1 MTKSFVISCEYATCA
16 IPEAYREL
24 YQEVEELVTSP
35 EGWDSGALNLAQA
48 FAMRFRTQLIHG
60 NHTRLL
66 IDLDRDGED
75 RWSPYSVQIPEAS
88 RLRLADRE
96 EGTYRLTLRQRIED
110 DLRRN
115 DLVCHISVRTVE
127 ATDGRV
133 TVESFDPGSFGE
145 ALADAWRTRLLQAG
159 IEAGHHAAQGS
170 ALAAEL
176 GGTFPRDR
184 YGFVRIKVAQSYFL
198 EGRPLK
204 WEAVKRVLLDT
215 LQAAADD
222 CEAHFVFEPEPEAE
236 PPPPAE
242 APGPPEVSEISAEP
256 ESLPQETMPDI
267 SAAEPPSRAEAEPVG
282 ETDTQE
288 TPLVE
293 PSGQGLLF

>member
-35 EGWDSGALNLAQA
+35 AGWDSGALNLAQA
-48 FAMRFRTQLIHG
+48 FAMRLRTQLIHG

-66 IDLDRDGED
+66 LDLDRDGED
-75 RWSPYSVQIPEAS
+75 RWSPYSIRIPEAT

-96 EGTYRLTLRQRIED
+96 DGTYRTLLRQRIAD
-110 DLRRN
+110 DLRRH
-115 DLVCHISVRTVE
+115 DVVCHISVRTIE
-127 ATDGRV
+127 DGDGRV
-133 TVESFDPGSFGE
+133 VVESFDPGGFGE

-159 IEAGHHAAQGS
+159 LDATHCSAAGTS

-176 GGTFPRDR
+176 GGMFPREQ

-204 WEAVKRVLLDT
+204 WETAKRVLIDA

-222 CEAHFVFEPEPEAE
+222 CEEHFIPEPEPE
-236 PPPPAE
+236 PAD
-242 APGPPEVSEISAEP
+242 APADSPDLPEP
-256 ESLPQETMPDI
+256 ESFIKAADEPAAGIQPRSGKEIQPEPEDSDLPK
-267 SAAEPPSRAEAEPVG
+267 
-282 ETDTQE
+282 
-288 TPLVE
+288 VE